1 MQDFLNNPV
10 AMGMLLFGICL
21 IVGSAAMRWIGTSK
35 EGITRIEQSATKP
48 TVESQE
54 ELEQIKLAIEAGK
67 PFNILVNGKPHSVL
81 AVRFGPRDT
90 MPERIQA
97 VADEWSINPEDVGYR
112 ALTQHLG
119 QYALKPIPADFEVK
133 SVDELLV
140 AGGLQKPRNTA
151 LH

>member
-67 PFNILVNGKPHSVL
+67 
-81 AVRFGPRDT
+81 
-90 MPERIQA
+90 
-97 VADEWSINPEDVGYR
+97 
-112 ALTQHLG
+112 
-119 QYALKPIPADFEVK
+119 
-133 SVDELLV
+133 
-140 AGGLQKPRNTA
+140 
-151 LH
+151 